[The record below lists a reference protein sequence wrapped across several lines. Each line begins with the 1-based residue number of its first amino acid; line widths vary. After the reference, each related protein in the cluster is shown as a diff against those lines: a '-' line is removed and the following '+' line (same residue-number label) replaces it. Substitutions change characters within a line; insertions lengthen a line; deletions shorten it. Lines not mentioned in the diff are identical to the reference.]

1 MYIMCA
7 KVIAVPSQDS
17 ERSCI
22 LCVLKLSLYQARTV
36 SGSCILCM
44 LRLSLYQARTVSVMY
59 IMCVKVIAVPSQD
72 SERSCILCVLRLSL
86 YQARTVGGHVYYV
99 C

>member
-1 MYIMCA
+1 MYIMCV

-17 ERSCI
+17 ERSC
-22 LCVLKLSLYQARTV
+22 
-36 SGSCILCM
+36 M
-44 LRLSLYQARTVSVMY
+44 L
-59 IMCVKVIAVPSQD
+59 CVKVIAVPSQD

-86 YQARTVGGHVYYV
+86 YQARTVRGHVYYV

>member
-1 MYIMCA
+1 MYIMCV

-22 LCVLKLSLYQARTV
+22 LCVLRLSLSQDSER
-36 SGSCILCM
+36 SCILCV

-72 SERSCILCVLRLSL
+72 SERSCILCLLRLSL
-86 YQARTVGGHVYYV
+86 YQALTVGGHVYYV

>member
-1 MYIMCA
+1 MN
-7 KVIAVPSQDS
+7 
-17 ERSCI
+17 
-22 LCVLKLSLYQARTV
+22 
-36 SGSCILCM
+36 
-44 LRLSLYQARTVSVMY
+44 

-86 YQARTVGGHVYYV
+86 YQARTVSGHVYYV

>member
-1 MYIMCA
+1 
-7 KVIAVPSQDS
+7 
-17 ERSCI
+17 
-22 LCVLKLSLYQARTV
+22 
-36 SGSCILCM
+36 
-44 LRLSLYQARTVSVMY
+44 MY

-86 YQARTVGGHVYYV
+86 YQALTVSGHVNYV

>member
-1 MYIMCA
+1 
-7 KVIAVPSQDS
+7 
-17 ERSCI
+17 
-22 LCVLKLSLYQARTV
+22 
-36 SGSCILCM
+36 
-44 LRLSLYQARTVSVMY
+44 MY

-86 YQARTVGGHVYYV
+86 YQDRTVGGHVYYV

>member
-1 MYIMCA
+1 MYIMCV

-22 LCVLKLSLYQARTV
+22 L
-36 SGSCILCM
+36 
-44 LRLSLYQARTVSVMY
+44 
-59 IMCVKVIAVPSQD
+59 CVKVIAVPSQD

-86 YQARTVGGHVYYV
+86 YQARTVSGHVYYV